1 MPLRPFVVS
10 LSALVLAVEGCSSS
24 QLTEPMVALDT
35 VDRIELHAWRETL
48 GPSYPLTIT
57 GRDSI
62 ATVVGFFAQNDAAWR
77 DREDFPGTPI
87 LAAFYSGAQLRGE
100 YGFVETSHQQG
111 GFLVN
116 RAAGRIRVRS
126 ATANDIARFL
136 AFFNLSVE
144 IRGP

>member
-1 MPLRPFVVS
+1 MPLRPFVIA
-10 LSALVLAVEGCSSS
+10 LSALVLVAVGCRSSE
-24 QLTEPMVALDT
+24 LTEPLVALDT

-87 LAAFYSGAQLRGE
+87 LAAFYSGAQLRSE

-116 RAAGRIRVRS
+116 RAAGRIRVRA